1 VVSVLKKFKEAISK
15 PRYQTIVTGI
25 FFLSVIICGIGSV
38 VLSIEYLA
46 VYDTANKF
54 LPQVTRIAKS
64 TISEEARSIVVE
76 IETRNDGSRL
86 LHIWGYRVLI
96 ILNDAVIA
104 NRDVFR
110 DIFLQPGQVLIIE
123 ENFTI
128 IGSFAQRIIDA
139 EQSDEWNWIIQYPM
153 RVYVGGWL
161 YVSYGHFAVSLTGVE
176 EVN

>member
-1 VVSVLKKFKEAISK
+1 MLVLKRFKQAISK
-15 PRYQTIVTGI
+15 PKHQTIITTI
-25 FFLSVIICGIGSV
+25 FFLSVIVCGIGSV

-64 TISEEARSIVVE
+64 IISEDSRSVVVE
-76 IETRNDGSRL
+76 IQTVNNGTRL
-86 LHIWGYRVLI
+86 LHIWGYRVLLE
-96 ILNDAVIA
+96 LNENVIA
-104 NRDVFR
+104 NRDIFR
-110 DIFLQPGQVLIIE
+110 DIFLQPGQATIIE

-128 IGSFAQRIIDA
+128 IGGFAQHIIDA
-139 EQSDEWNWIIQYPM
+139 EQSGEWNWIIQYPM

-161 YVSYGHFAVSLTGVE
+161 YVSYGHFASSWTGIE